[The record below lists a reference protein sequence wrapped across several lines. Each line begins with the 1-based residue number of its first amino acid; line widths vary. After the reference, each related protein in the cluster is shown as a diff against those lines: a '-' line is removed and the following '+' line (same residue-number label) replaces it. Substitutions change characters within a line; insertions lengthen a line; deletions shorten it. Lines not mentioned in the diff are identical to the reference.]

1 MVKPEAVCAASASI
15 EREAMCSNVGTARAR
30 STALVALFLWT
41 WDAATAHRKRPHRYP
56 ALKTER
62 AKKKKKLPKS
72 ASQSAAIED

>member
-56 ALKTER
+56 ALKAER
-62 AKKKKKLPKS
+62 AKKKKLPTS
-72 ASQSAAIED
+72 ASQSAAIEN